1 MGNVLMMKVTM
12 PLPRRRAAAS
22 AVSLALIAAAV
33 ALLPGCGSRDTGR
46 AKAHKGALYH
56 YRLGAGK
63 YREGDF
69 EAAIR
74 IYEKALQLD
83 PNLVAAHLDLGIIYD
98 DYRSDKAK
106 AILHYKEYLRLEP
119 QSEKADMV
127 ARWIRSAEEEKSTG
141 AGARPV
147 SGQNLQG
154 GAAEGTGAQADLQ
167 QARQDIAGLRA
178 ENDAYLKTIE
188 ALREELS
195 QTKQQMGTLLARAA
209 QGSEGEKGLR
219 GVNVDEAKSALNSL
233 TRSLES
239 EKAQLWEKYRNEKGQ
254 FDKTLDALKGEIANL
269 RAQERASDDALK
281 KSNERFESL
290 KKAVSEEKSP
300 QPADESIRQ
309 KLALA
314 NEKVAELQRESALY
328 LKDNKTLLA
337 RTKKAEGEIE
347 KYRAKES
354 PGKGAQPQLSPDAG
368 HLLAKVRADGERE
381 KEELR
386 QLYEKK
392 LVELTNASA
401 REKSE
406 LQRALA
412 EAQRASSL
420 TQARLEKEGSGAQ
433 TPADSTKLVARAKAD
448 AEKEE
453 LRLRYEKRLAELS
466 GSLGREKVGVQRE
479 LADARREA
487 LYFKAQ
493 VDREKERAGRSE
505 KVQVDA
511 LLRLNE
517 QHRREKAEIEK
528 RFRQEKEMLVSKR
541 AAAQGRTSA
550 GATILPQPRFP
561 VRETAQSAPQKGAE
575 PKAQRP
581 AAEAPV
587 RRYQVAGGDS
597 LRTIALRFYGN
608 ADRWRTIYTANKEI
622 LSGPNAP
629 LRPGKILVIP

>member
-12 PLPRRRAAAS
+12 PLPRRRSVAS

-33 ALLPGCGSRDTGR
+33 ALLPGCGSRDTAGT
-46 AKAHKGALYH
+46 KGHKGALHH
-56 YRLGAGK
+56 YRLGASK

-74 IYEKALQLD
+74 IYEKSLQLD
-83 PNLVAAHLDLGIIYD
+83 PNLAAAQLDLGIIYD

-106 AILHYKEYLRLEP
+106 AIFHYKEYLRLEP

-127 ARWIRSAEEEKSTG
+127 ARWIHSAEEEKSTG

-154 GAAEGTGAQADLQ
+154 GAAGGTGMQADLQ

-178 ENDAYLKTIE
+178 ENDAYLKTVE

-209 QGSEGEKGLR
+209 QGSEGAKGR
-219 GVNVDEAKSALNSL
+219 PGVSVDEAKKALNSL
-233 TRSLES
+233 TRSSER

-254 FDKTLDALKGEIANL
+254 FEKTLETLKGEVANL
-269 RAQERASDDALK
+269 QAQKRASDDALK

-290 KKAVSEEKSP
+290 KKVVSEEKNP
-300 QPADESIRQ
+300 QPGDESIRQ

-314 NEKVAELQRESALY
+314 NEKVTELQREGALY

-354 PGKGAQPQLSPDAG
+354 PRTGAQPQISPDAA
-368 HLLAKVRADGERE
+368 HLLAKVRADGEKE
-381 KEELR
+381 KEGLR

-420 TQARLEKEGSGAQ
+420 TQARLEKDNSGA
-433 TPADSTKLVARAKAD
+433 PADSTKLVARVKAD

-505 KVQVDA
+505 KVQADA

-517 QHRREKAEIEK
+517 QHRREKAEIEQ
-528 RFRQEKEMLVSKR
+528 RFRQEREMLVSKR
-541 AAAQGRTSA
+541 AAAQGRASA
-550 GATILPQPRFP
+550 GATILPQPRSP
-561 VRETAQSAPQKGAE
+561 VRETVQSAPQKGAE
-575 PKAQRP
+575 RRPQRP
-581 AAEAPV
+581 PAEAPV

-597 LRTIALRFYGN
+597 LRSIALRFYGN
-608 ADRWRTIYTANKEI
+608 ADRWRTIYAANKEI